1 MQVILLRHGMT
12 PGNALRRYIGST
24 DEPLSAAGMEAAREK
39 GAAPDVHSVF
49 VTPLLRTQQTAHL
62 LFPNAAQTVVSDLR
76 EMDFGVFENRSAAE
90 MEHNAAYR
98 AWVGGGC
105 IDRCPDGES
114 VAGFTSRVCAAFA
127 QTVQALPKDAQK
139 AFFVVHGGTIMALLS
154 GFARPAVSYYDV
166 LVKNC
171 CGYVCTLGP
180 GEDALPL
187 TLCGI
192 RYVQSISEAM
202 A

>member
-1 MQVILLRHGMT
+1 MDGRQRRIGHARNVHIVK
-12 PGNALRRYIGST
+12 PDDGNIFR
-24 DEPLSAAGMEAAREK
+24 
-39 GAAPDVHSVF
+39 
-49 VTPLLRTQQTAHL
+49 
-62 LFPNAAQTVVSDLR
+62 NA
-76 EMDFGVFENRSAAE
+76 
-90 MEHNAAYR
+90 
-98 AWVGGGC
+98 
-105 IDRCPDGES
+105 
-114 VAGFTSRVCAAFA
+114 CAAFA

-180 GEDALPL
+180 GDDDLPL